1 MRRFA
6 LLACIVLAACAK
18 REPPPVI
25 LISIDTLRADYV
37 TSARTLSGSTWTQV
51 ASSLGSTSTENI
63 TYSGTAGTYRW
74 RVYAYSGSGSFSLCS
89 THP

>member
-1 MRRFA
+1 
-6 LLACIVLAACAK
+6 
-18 REPPPVI
+18 
-25 LISIDTLRADYV
+25 
-37 TSARTLSGSTWTQV
+37 LSGSTWTQV

-74 RVYAYSGSGSFSLCS
+74 RVYAYSGSGTFSLCS